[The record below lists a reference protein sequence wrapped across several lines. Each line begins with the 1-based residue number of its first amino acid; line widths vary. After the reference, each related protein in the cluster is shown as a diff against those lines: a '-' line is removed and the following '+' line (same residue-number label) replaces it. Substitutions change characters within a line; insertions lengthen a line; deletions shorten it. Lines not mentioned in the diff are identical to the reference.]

1 MKLGIIGAGTGACC
15 CSQTRNLRRD
25 WRGRKERLDWR
36 KGGRTIPEGRQEAA
50 AVIAGRILAGVKRQK
65 ERQAPAIQN
74 VFGRR
79 GEGRSPRDSRLGK
92 SEGTRVCSVA
102 RTRMTQ

>member
-50 AVIAGRILAGVKRQK
+50 AVIAGRILAGLRRQK
-65 ERQAPAIQN
+65 RRQAAALQS
-74 VFGRR
+74 FSGRR
-79 GEGRSPRDSRLGK
+79 EEWRDRVSSGWRK